1 MAKEILISVTG
12 DKGGVGK
19 STITALLAEWFV
31 YAKQPIKII
40 DADINQSSQTWI
52 DKCKDMGRSVSFED
66 SKITVVDCA
75 GTGGSSLSKYIRQSD
90 VILVPFKPHIADL
103 EVIIAW
109 FLSIKA
115 ELQERVYFIPN
126 MVSTPLTK
134 EQKEGFQAIRDV
146 IAEEGKGC
154 LLPGISERK
163 AIYPPLLN
171 GSKTNF
177 FDKKLDSKTL
187 EETQALF
194 SAIKDALKV

>member
-126 MVSTPLTK
+126 
-134 EQKEGFQAIRDV
+134 I
-146 IAEEGKGC
+146 
-154 LLPGISERK
+154 
-163 AIYPPLLN
+163 
-171 GSKTNF
+171 
-177 FDKKLDSKTL
+177 
-187 EETQALF
+187 
-194 SAIKDALKV
+194 